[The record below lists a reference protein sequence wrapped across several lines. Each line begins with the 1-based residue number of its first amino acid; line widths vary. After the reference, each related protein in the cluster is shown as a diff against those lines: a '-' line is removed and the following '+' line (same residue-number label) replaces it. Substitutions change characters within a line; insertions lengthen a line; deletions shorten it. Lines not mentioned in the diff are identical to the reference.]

1 MKRITRGQAISR
13 LFICVLY
20 AAFCSA
26 WMHTATAYSA
36 PPDISRPGTMTALEN
51 FGDNPGEL
59 NAYIQLPENPKG
71 AKLVVL
77 LHGCVQEAKIF
88 ASNSGMGKLA
98 LAKNAILLLPEQ
110 QKSNNIANCF
120 NWFSD
125 NDISKH
131 SGEMLSLF
139 NMITYS
145 QRKYQTSE
153 VFVAGLSAGGA
164 MTAALLAN
172 YPDLFTAGAII
183 GGLPYQC
190 ASNLIKAIACMKSG
204 PGKSTQEFIDIV
216 LQQHPNRNRW
226 PRLTIWSGAKDTVV
240 NPKNATVLA
249 QQWAGLNKI
258 KQAHNTI
265 EHDEYLIREWRD
277 TRGEILVKQVEML
290 NLKHGLPIGGKQ
302 SSAALA
308 EYMLAAPL
316 SAVTEIAKFWQL

>member
-1 MKRITRGQAISR
+1 MKTTPFRQVLSCIFVCI
-13 LFICVLY
+13 LY
-20 AAFCSA
+20 AAIGTGWINTASA
-26 WMHTATAYSA
+26 SS
-36 PPDISRPGTMTALEN
+36 PPDMSHQGGITKLEN
-51 FGDNPGEL
+51 FGENPGEL
-59 NAYIQLPENPKG
+59 NAYIQLPEQPQG

-88 ASNSGMGKLA
+88 ASDSGMGKMA

-110 QKSNNIANCF
+110 QKTNNVANCF
-120 NWFSD
+120 NWFSE

-139 NMITYS
+139 NMISHS
-145 QRKYQTSE
+145 QKRYQASE
-153 VFVAGLSAGGA
+153 VFIAGLSAGGA

-216 LQQHPNRNRW
+216 LRQHPNRSKW
-226 PRLTIWSGAKDTVV
+226 PRLTVWSGIKDTVV

-249 QQWAGLNKI
+249 QQWAALNGITK
-258 KQAHNTI
+258 ADNTI
-265 EHDEYLIREWRD
+265 KHDEYLITEWRNSNN
-277 TRGEILVKQVEML
+277 EVQVKQVEML
-290 NLKHGLPIGGKQ
+290 NLKHGLPVGTQQTSGK
-302 SSAALA
+302 APA
-308 EYMLAAPL
+308 EYMLPAPL

>member
-1 MKRITRGQAISR
+1 MNKISHGQILNL
-13 LFICVLY
+13 LFLCTLYVAACTIWPKPVLAFY
-20 AAFCSA
+20 LPSAASG
-26 WMHTATAYSA
+26 HQG
-36 PPDISRPGTMTALEN
+36 ITALEN

-59 NAYIQLPENPKG
+59 KAYIQLPSQPKG

-88 ASNSGMGKLA
+88 AGDSGMGTLA
-98 LAKNAILLLPEQ
+98 REKNAILLLPEQ
-110 QKSNNIANCF
+110 QKTNNVANCF
-120 NWFSD
+120 NWFSQ

-145 QRKYQTSE
+145 QKKYQASE
-153 VFVAGLSAGGA
+153 VFIAGLSAGGA

-216 LQQHPNRNRW
+216 LQQHPKRSKW
-226 PRLTIWSGAKDTVV
+226 PRLTIWSGTKDTVV

-249 QQWAGLNKI
+249 QQWAGLNGI
-258 KQAHNTI
+258 TQANNTI
-265 EHDEYLIREWRD
+265 EHDEYLIREWRNNKN
-277 TRGEILVKQVEML
+277 EILVKQVEML
-290 NLKHGLPIGGKQ
+290 NLKHGLPVTPKQ
-302 SSAALA
+302 TPPAD
-308 EYMLAAPL
+308 YMLAAPL